1 MNKLIFIT
9 ILLIGSS
16 IGCLAQKQTGF
27 GFFTDRDV
35 YVSGEAL
42 LAKFYIPFEE
52 LSGIVHLDLVNPA
65 GKRISGVSIEIKDN
79 EADGYFQLPDSLH
92 SGTYFLRAYLRN
104 SADKSRMIKEIWVTN
119 RFDGLEKTDKISQVK
134 NVELLPVIW
143 SNNIN
148 ISGLDDEIKPG
159 LNVKAEIQIEE
170 KLLEK
175 LDGNL
180 LISVVQ
186 FIPQFESHSFQR
198 GNANAIA
205 GLTERKGIIFS
216 GTVTDKKTQTPA
228 TGTTVYL
235 TSTDSIPEFQ
245 YYITGKDGRFY
256 FLINNYSGDIQTV
269 IQCFSEDP
277 SQRLK
282 ITQDEPYSTVG
293 EMPELSNKPV
303 SDEFRNEV
311 AKSIDAVTFQKI
323 FGQEMLS
330 KLNIPKKENKG
341 YPFYG
346 IPTMQVDPQLFID
359 LPNFNEIS
367 KELLP
372 GVKFRIRNNEPS
384 MQVINA
390 PLRNFTY
397 TPAYFEEQPLTLI
410 DGIPIRDLNLIK
422 DLGSNDID
430 RVEVCQSERYY
441 GNLKFPGVVAIYT
454 TKHDYSLLPE
464 TDQLLKLKTEGKQIP
479 VHLKEFNSTELTVPD
494 LRQTL
499 LWNPS
504 VKPGKSIEIKF
515 ATSNI
520 NGHFKMVVG
529 GRTTDG
535 TLIFTEK
542 KFEVK

>member
-9 ILLIGSS
+9 ILLLGASIGS
-16 IGCLAQKQTGF
+16 LAQKQTGF

-35 YVSGEAL
+35 YVSGETL

-52 LSGIVHLDLVNPA
+52 LSGIVHLDLVNTA

-104 SADKSRMIKEIWVTN
+104 SADKSRMIKEIWVSN
-119 RFDGLEKTDKISQVK
+119 RFDGLEKTDKISQVE
-134 NVELLPVIW
+134 NVELLPVAW
-143 SNNIN
+143 SNTIN
-148 ISGLDDEIKPG
+148 ISGLDDEIKTN
-159 LNVKAEIQIEE
+159 LHVKAEIQIEE
-170 KLLEK
+170 KLLER

-186 FIPQFESHSFQR
+186 FFPQFESHSFQR
-198 GNANAIA
+198 GNASAFA
-205 GLTERKGIIFS
+205 GLTERKGIILS
-216 GTVTDKKTQTPA
+216 GTVTDKITQTPA
-228 TGTTVYL
+228 TGIAVYL
-235 TSTDSIPEFQ
+235 TSPDSIPEFQ

-269 IQCFSEDP
+269 IQCFSNNP
-277 SQRLK
+277 AQRLK
-282 ITQDEPYSTVG
+282 ITQDEPYTAVG
-293 EMPELSNKPV
+293 EIPDLSYMPV
-303 SDEFRNEV
+303 SEEFRNEV
-311 AKSIDAVTFQKI
+311 SKSIDAVTFQKI

-330 KLNIPKKENKG
+330 KLNIPKKEIKG

-346 IPTMQVDPQLFID
+346 IPTIQVDPQLFID

-372 GVKFRIRNNEPS
+372 GVKYRIRNNEPS

-390 PLRNFTY
+390 PMRNFSY
-397 TPAYFEEQPLTLI
+397 TPAFFDEQPLTLI
-410 DGIPIRDLNLIK
+410 DGIPVRDLNLIK

-430 RVEVCQSERYY
+430 RIDVCQSERYY

-454 TKHDYSLLPE
+454 TKNDFSLLPE

-479 VHLKEFNSTELTVPD
+479 AQLKEFNSTEPTVPD

-504 VKPGKSIEIKF
+504 VEPGKSLEIKF
-515 ATSNI
+515 DTSNI
-520 NGHFKMVVG
+520 IGHFKMVVR
-529 GRTTDG
+529 GRTSDG

-542 KFEVK
+542 IFEIK